1 MKGLRFSIRKKL
13 IISFALILIIP
24 LVISGLISYESS
36 KQNIDKQLMRAAD
49 ENVGTLNELIN
60 STISPFFND
69 ATYFSGK
76 ITAKDYQGE
85 KSPRIRTKLDQY
97 LNLHKNVQLVYVG
110 TETGLMI
117 KSPNSEVAPGYDPRQ
132 RSWYKDAM
140 NNPGKTIITDPYI
153 SSSTK
158 DVVVTVAKTL
168 NDNSGV
174 IGIDISLKS
183 FNTIVDKINIGKKG
197 YAMILDGKKNFIAS
211 PMNKGG
217 SSVKQS
223 FYNNLYKKASGEFK
237 YEINGQSKK
246 MLFATNKLTGWKI
259 AGTMDTS
266 ETTDASMPILIS
278 TGIDILITFII
289 GGIIIFF
296 VIRSIT
302 NPLHRLKN
310 VAVEISAGNLTQKI
324 EIHTR
329 DEIQDLGNAFN
340 EMAENLRQLI
350 QQIDDSSVQLSAS
363 AEELTAGAE
372 ETKIATEQ
380 VATTIEQVAKGA
392 EIQSSGIKSNA
403 RSMDEISKGIQRVAE
418 NTTQVTELTRNTTQ
432 VAEEGGVFVKRTV
445 EQMKDIYN
453 TVGETNKKM
462 EILSSRSNQ
471 IGTIIE
477 LITGIADQTNL
488 LALNAAIEAARAGEH
503 GKGFAVVADEIRKL
517 AEQSRHSAQEIAD
530 LVIEIQKE
538 TVVSV
543 ESMEEATN
551 KVEEGLSVS
560 NETIQKFEDILNGM
574 EKIAPQMEDV
584 AAISQQITASV
595 QEITSI
601 MNELATIAQENSAS
615 AEEMAATT
623 EENVAS
629 MGDIS
634 HAANALS
641 NMAEDLQT
649 LLKKFKL

>member
-1 MKGLRFSIRKKL
+1 
-13 IISFALILIIP
+13 
-24 LVISGLISYESS
+24 
-36 KQNIDKQLMRAAD
+36 
-49 ENVGTLNELIN
+49 
-60 STISPFFND
+60 
-69 ATYFSGK
+69 
-76 ITAKDYQGE
+76 
-85 KSPRIRTKLDQY
+85 
-97 LNLHKNVQLVYVG
+97 
-110 TETGLMI
+110 
-117 KSPNSEVAPGYDPRQ
+117 
-132 RSWYKDAM
+132 
-140 NNPGKTIITDPYI
+140 
-153 SSSTK
+153 
-158 DVVVTVAKTL
+158 
-168 NDNSGV
+168 
-174 IGIDISLKS
+174 
-183 FNTIVDKINIGKKG
+183 
-197 YAMILDGKKNFIAS
+197 
-211 PMNKGG
+211 
-217 SSVKQS
+217 
-223 FYNNLYKKASGEFK
+223 
-237 YEINGQSKK
+237 
-246 MLFATNKLTGWKI
+246 
-259 AGTMDTS
+259 
-266 ETTDASMPILIS
+266 
-278 TGIDILITFII
+278 
-289 GGIIIFF
+289 
-296 VIRSIT
+296 
-302 NPLHRLKN
+302 
-310 VAVEISAGNLTQKI
+310 
-324 EIHTR
+324 
-329 DEIQDLGNAFN
+329 
-340 EMAENLRQLI
+340 
-350 QQIDDSSVQLSAS
+350 
-363 AEELTAGAE
+363 
-372 ETKIATEQ
+372 
-380 VATTIEQVAKGA
+380 
-392 EIQSSGIKSNA
+392 
-403 RSMDEISKGIQRVAE
+403 MDEISKGIQRVAE

-462 EILSSRSNQ
+462 EILSSRSIQ